1 VNVLKGIVNLFR
13 FDKTNWQAVVLCGI
27 AATVFWFF
35 NALNKEHT
43 ATIAYPLEF
52 RYDQASFISV
62 KNLPAHVSLNITGS
76 GWDLLR
82 KSLGVK
88 IIPIQISL
96 DKPAET
102 FKIPPA
108 TILPLAVAQMG
119 QTKINHVANDT
130 LFLKIEPRKKRKL
143 RLTVSPR
150 QLRFELGFGISS
162 EIKIAPDSVWV
173 EGPKSR
179 IENLPDSLVLPF
191 PPARISQS
199 IKTEIDL
206 NADVPQSV
214 TINPA
219 TAAVSFAV
227 DELRDITKQVKVVVL
242 PATPYRFQVSD
253 DSVRLRLRLPASQRK
268 AVNQIGFVALIDLR
282 QVEPGVSKV
291 VPAIKGLPAF
301 VELLAVDS
309 VTIRKY

>member
-1 VNVLKGIVNLFR
+1 VNVLTGIINLFR
-13 FDKTNWQAVVLCGI
+13 FDKTNWKAVVLCLI

-43 ATIAYPLEF
+43 ATIAYPLEL
-52 RYDQASFISV
+52 RYDQARFIPV
-62 KNLPAHVSLNITGS
+62 KNLPSQVSLNITGS

-88 IIPIQISL
+88 VIPIQISL
-96 DKPAET
+96 EKPAET

-130 LFLKIEPRKKRKL
+130 LFLHIEPREKKKL
-143 RLTVSPR
+143 RLAVNPR
-150 QLRFELGFGISS
+150 QLRFELGFGMSS
-162 EIKIAPDSVWV
+162 GINIAPDSVWV
-173 EGPKSR
+173 EGPRSL
-179 IENLPDSLVLPF
+179 IEKLPDSLLLPY
-191 PPARISQS
+191 PPARISQNV
-199 IKTEIDL
+199 KTEIDL
-206 NADVPQSV
+206 NTDVPAV
-214 TINPA
+214 ITISPA
-219 TAAVSFAV
+219 NATVSFAV

-253 DSVRLRLRLPASQRK
+253 DSVRLRLRLPASQRN

-282 QVEPGVSKV
+282 DVEPGVSKV
-291 VPAIKGLPAF
+291 APAIKGLPAF
-301 VELLAVDS
+301 SELLAVDS

>member
-13 FDKTNWQAVVLCGI
+13 FDKTNWKAVVLCLI
-27 AATVFWFF
+27 AANVFWFF

-43 ATIAYPLEF
+43 ATIAYPLEL
-52 RYDQASFISV
+52 RYDQTRFISV
-62 KNLPAHVSLNITGS
+62 KNLPAQVSLNITGS

-82 KSLGVK
+82 KSLGFKVV
-88 IIPIQISL
+88 PIQISL
-96 DKPAET
+96 EKPSET

-130 LFLKIEPRKKRKL
+130 LFLQIEPRKKRKL
-143 RLTVSPR
+143 RLEVNPR

-162 EIKIAPDSVWV
+162 EIKITPDSAWV
-173 EGPKSR
+173 EGPKSL
-179 IENLPDSLVLPF
+179 IEKLSDSLLLPF
-191 PPARISQS
+191 PPARISQNV
-199 IKTEIDL
+199 KTEIDL
-206 NADVPQSV
+206 NADVSQAV
-214 TINPA
+214 TIDPGTA
-219 TAAVSFAV
+219 TISFTV

-242 PATPYRFQVSD
+242 PATPFRHQVSD

-268 AVNQIGFVALIDLR
+268 SVNQIGFVALIDLR
-282 QVEPGVSKV
+282 EVESGVSKL

-301 VELLAVDS
+301 AELLTVDS